1 MKEKGY
7 FCVLINPIFRTD
19 LVKNGKRIRLLEV
32 RGREPYNIAVP
43 LPYEISVT
51 PSKIRKYW
59 NWMND
64 SLELLID

>member
-1 MKEKGY
+1 MKEKG
-7 FCVLINPIFRTD
+7 
-19 LVKNGKRIRLLEV
+19 IRLLEV